1 MASKAK
7 GQMAL
12 TVAKR
17 GQEYLIEQGKLT
29 VLEGSMIKGR
39 EGELNGVWYKVK
51 GCWKGKELK
60 DQKALCTVAKTAKMS

>member
-1 MASKAK
+1 MNR
-7 GQMAL
+7 
-12 TVAKR
+12 V
-17 GQEYLIEQGKLT
+17 KLT